1 MKLRHLLLG
10 VTALVAPTT
19 IWAQSAPPADGASAD
34 SDEIVVTARKREEN
48 LQDVPIAITALDS
61 TEIKSARIERLSDVA
76 KLTSGLVFTPLF
88 GRQNQLPIIRGAAQ
102 TFGQLN
108 VGVFLDG
115 IYLSGKGGVDLE
127 LNDLQR
133 VEIVKG
139 PQSALYGR
147 NTFAGAIN
155 YVTQR
160 PTADFSGRA
169 EATVGDNGLY
179 KIIGSVSGPLSDKI
193 RFRVGGFYKK
203 FDGFYKSG
211 IDGGKVDFEESYGG
225 IGTLE
230 IKPTEELTATFRV
243 SYAKNDDGQPASS
256 VIRTNAGFGTP
267 SGGSATQQRN
277 LLYIGQ
283 VPVIPQ
289 NGVTVNTGTVAGL
302 PGGRYGDR
310 EEAVRA
316 SATFEYDFGNAVGTS
331 ISSYS
336 YRKAEYTYDGDNTI
350 CDVAAGCPNF
360 GFPFA
365 PAIPVNSSQIALS
378 SNDGYLRDYSQE
390 FRIAS
395 SGKRKI
401 DWLMGVFYYGNTTSG
416 IDRGLSPTAT
426 SGATAYSAFN
436 PNYSF
441 PRTTL
446 KTDSYSVFGSATW
459 HVTDQFSITGELRY
473 EYEQQSFRQCPT
485 YYANTT
491 PATVPGLGVA
501 ECGAVPSP
509 IPSTTSTFTG
519 SQTVFPSPVG
529 TAPTT
534 AFFGTDQDF
543 HFTTPRLILNY
554 KATPD
559 VLVYASFARGAK
571 TGGFNTGL
579 NVFPNQ
585 RTYQPEYS
593 DNFELGLKSDLFD
606 RKLRFNLAAYYINW
620 RDQQAACQNPV
631 TAGGSSTNRTYTCNV
646 AASKVYGLEA
656 DMTARF
662 TDWFTLTANY
672 SYTHARYSAFVDDSL
687 QANLVLAGLPAITFD
702 GKSLPYVPDHKFLIS
717 PRINIPL
724 GGISIE
730 ARADLQYQSKT
741 FVRADNLQSFGDKTT
756 LDLRLGTTIGNF
768 SIQAFANNVLNDRTP
783 VAAVRFFDSVN
794 YSVSAPLVSGANL
807 RQIGVSV
814 GAKF

>member
-1 MKLRHLLLG
+1 MKFRHLLLSLS
-10 VTALVAPTT
+10 ALVAPGT
-19 IWAQSAPPADGASAD
+19 IWAQSAPSAAGATSGP
-34 SDEIVVTARKREEN
+34 DEIIVTARKREES
-48 LQDVPIAITALDS
+48 LQDVPIAITALDNA
-61 TEIKSARIERLSDVA
+61 EIKSARVERLADVA
-76 KLTSGLVFTPLF
+76 KLTSGLIFTPLF

-115 IYLSGKGGVDLE
+115 VYLSGKAGVDLE
-127 LNDLQR
+127 LNDLER
-133 VEIVKG
+133 VEVVKG

-160 PTADFSGRA
+160 PSADLTGRV
-169 EATVGDNGLY
+169 EGTVGDNGLY
-179 KIIGSVSGPLSDKI
+179 KLLGSMSGPVTDTI

-203 FDGFYKSG
+203 FDGFYTSG

-230 IKPTEELTATFRV
+230 LQPTEALTATFRV

-256 VIRTNAGFGTP
+256 VIRTNTGIGTP
-267 SGGSATQQRN
+267 AGGSATQPRN
-277 LLYIGQ
+277 LLYIGR
-283 VPVIPQ
+283 VPVIPE
-289 NGVTVNTGTVAGL
+289 NGVTVNTRAIPGL
-302 PGGRYGDR
+302 PGASYGDR
-310 EEAVRA
+310 EESVRA
-316 SATFEYDFGNAVGTS
+316 SATFEYDFGNAIGTS

-350 CDVAAGCPNF
+350 CDRTGGCPNF

-365 PAIPVNSSQIALS
+365 PAIPIGSSQIALS
-378 SNDGYLRDYSQE
+378 SNDGYLRDFSQE
-390 FRIAS
+390 LRIAS
-395 SGKRKI
+395 SGKRTI
-401 DWLMGVFYYGNTTSG
+401 DWLMGMFYYKNTTSG
-416 IDRGLSPTAT
+416 VDRGLSPTAT

-446 KTDSYSVFGSATW
+446 QTDSYSVFGSATW
-459 HVTDQFSITGELRY
+459 HATDQFSVTGELRY
-473 EYEQQSFRQCPT
+473 EYEEQRFRQCPT
-485 YYANTT
+485 YFANTT

-501 ECGAVPSP
+501 ACGAIASL
-509 IPSTTSTFTG
+509 IPSTTSPFTG

-529 TAPTT
+529 TAPTL
-534 AFFGTDQDF
+534 AFFGTDQNF

-593 DNFELGLKSDLFD
+593 DNFEVGLKSDLFD
-606 RKLRFNLAAYYINW
+606 RRLRFNLATFYINW

-631 TAGGSSTNRTYTCNV
+631 SAGGSSTNRTYTCNV
-646 AASKVYGLEA
+646 AASKIYGLEA
-656 DMTARF
+656 DMTARP

-672 SYTHARYSAFVDDSL
+672 SYTHARYSRFVDDSL
-687 QANLVLAGLPAITFD
+687 QANLLLAGLPAILFD
-702 GKSLPYVPDHKFLIS
+702 GKSLPYVPDHKFVVS
-717 PRINIPL
+717 PRINVPL
-724 GGISIE
+724 GGLSIE

-741 FVRADNLQSFGDKTT
+741 FVRADNLQRFGEKTV
-756 LDLRLGTTIGNF
+756 LDLRLGTTVGNF
-768 SIQAFANNVLNDRTP
+768 SIQAFANNVLNNRTP

-794 YSVSAPLVSGANL
+794 YSVSAPLVTGASL
-807 RQIGVSV
+807 RQLGVTL